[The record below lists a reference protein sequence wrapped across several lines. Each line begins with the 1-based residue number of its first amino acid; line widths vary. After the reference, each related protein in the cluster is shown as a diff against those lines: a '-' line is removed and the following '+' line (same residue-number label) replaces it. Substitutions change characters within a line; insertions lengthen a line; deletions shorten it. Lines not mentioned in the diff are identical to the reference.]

1 MAVDSFSSFSVL
13 GVSFWGD
20 WGCLSLFF
28 FSVFRV
34 LRALYFVFER
44 NTSLFIFSPVC
55 RPELIIHKALFI
67 TSRQRHI
74 PACRP
79 ATNLAKLLL
88 LFRHECFTRKYTTRK
103 INKKLHPGPEC
114 GIFHILAS
122 KDIDD
127 VISRFFG
134 FYANGR

>member
-1 MAVDSFSSFSVL
+1 MFW
-13 GVSFWGD
+13 VSLFWGV
-20 WGCLSLFF
+20 GGVFPFFF
-28 FSVFRV
+28 FSVFHV
-34 LRALYFVFER
+34 LRALYFVFQR

-79 ATNLAKLLL
+79 ATNLAKLPL
-88 LFRHECFTRKYTTRK
+88 LFRHQCFTGKHTNRK
-103 INKKLHPGPEC
+103 IHKKLHPGPEG